1 MATSDLLAVPRLDP
15 AQRAAVA
22 ALQRDSEAHDG
33 CEHPLELDQ
42 DRVPAGGEVGHF
54 LAWRDGRLV
63 AYLGVDPQEPAE
75 AVVVVAP
82 DARRCGIGRRL
93 VDAACV
99 EVRCRGGDQLVLTV
113 PGISSAGHAFVA
125 ALGAEHDYSEY
136 RMELDRSLLPPPEP
150 SDAGFSL
157 CQVGNEAVETLIRI
171 SCAAFDLDPARQRA
185 RFAEWL
191 SRPGQRLFIGYEDGV
206 AAGCVRVG
214 VYDGVTYLHTFAVLP
229 ERQGRGLGGRILR
242 TMADLLVAE
251 GGGPIRLE
259 VDVENPRALSLYE
272 RSGFR
277 TLDSFQYHRLG
288 V

>member
-15 AQRAAVA
+15 AQRAAVE
-22 ALQRDSEAHDG
+22 ALRLTCEAYDG
-33 CEHPLELDQ
+33 CEHLIEPDEE
-42 DRVPAGGEVGHF
+42 RVPAGGEAGHF
-54 LAWRDGRLV
+54 LAWKDGRLV
-63 AYLGVDPQEPAE
+63 AYLGLDLQEPAE

-82 DARRCGIGRRL
+82 DARRCGIGRQL
-93 VDAACV
+93 VDAAGI
-99 EVRCRGGDQLVLTV
+99 EVRCRGGDQLMLTV
-113 PGISSAGHAFVA
+113 PGASLAGLAFVT

-136 RMELDRSLLPPPEP
+136 RMELDRSLLTPLEPPDEQ
-150 SDAGFSL
+150 FSL
-157 CQVGNEAVETLIRI
+157 CQVGNKAVETLIRI
-171 SCAAFDLDPARQRA
+171 SCAAFDLDPTRQRA

-214 VYDGVTYLHTFAVLP
+214 DYDGVIYLHTFAVLP

-242 TMADLLVAE
+242 AMVHLLVAE
-251 GGGPIRLE
+251 GAGPIRLE